1 MSDCSMLTS
10 DSSLEEEN
18 FNDPVKESTCA
29 FCKLLKVFPFLSGSL
44 LNGEVVSYI
53 YEFWSLSKFS
63 IKLRLYKS
71 SSPW

>member
-1 MSDCSMLTS
+1 
-10 DSSLEEEN
+10 
-18 FNDPVKESTCA
+18 
-29 FCKLLKVFPFLSGSL
+29 L